1 MATAAALT
9 PARRAVLAALLFLG
23 SAALAGVTPLLDG
36 VEYRTFGMV
45 EGLFALLLTYVFL
58 LRGVWPREPGGLG
71 WVPVAYGT
79 IATAQLLA
87 LLLPPP
93 GVLQWMV
100 VTGLAFSAFAAF
112 GARSPTRLLGGLGIA
127 AVLLALLNYS
137 VIPFL
142 WIRSGPGPG
151 EAWGLGNLA
160 EGFRRLFVEY
170 EPLGPA
176 GELVGFAALACWAI
190 ATALLRA
197 DHARPGILP
206 STHPV
211 LPTSDPPPL
220 SIPPGEEREG

>member
-1 MATAAALT
+1 MASAAALT
-9 PARRAVLAALLFLG
+9 AARRAVLAALLFLG

-58 LRGVWPREPGGLG
+58 LSGVWSRDAGGIG

-112 GARSPTRLLGGLGIA
+112 GARSPTRLLAGLGIA

-142 WIRSGPGPG
+142 WVRSGPGPG

-176 GELVGFAALACWAI
+176 GELVGFGALAFWVI
-190 ATALLRA
+190 ATALLRSDVVWPRTPTPTGPA
-197 DHARPGILP
+197 LPPGD
-206 STHPV
+206 S
-211 LPTSDPPPL
+211 PPL
-220 SIPPGEEREG
+220 SIPPADEREP